1 MHIYKITNTVNN
13 KVYIGQTV
21 QANPKMRW
29 YAHLADARRGK
40 KSYLLD
46 SIRKYGPESFAWEIV
61 DTATSVDELNS
72 KEQYWLNYYRNQG
85 ITVYNNR
92 EAGGNKTHSPA
103 SIEKM
108 KAAQKLRH
116 DTTNVGGWKRR
127 DGGPMKGKK
136 HPRKGV
142 SGMWN
147 MPEEAKEKIRK
158 AQLDNSGTK
167 GKTWKLIDGKRTYME
182 KTQ

>member
-1 MHIYKITNTVNN
+1 MHIYKITNTANN

-46 SIRKYGPESFAWEIV
+46 SIRKYGKEFFVWEIIDSAV
-61 DTATSVDELNS
+61 SIDDLNN
-72 KEQYWLNYYRNQG
+72 KEDYWLNYYRNQG

-92 EAGGNKTHSPA
+92 EAGGNKTHSLE
-103 SIEKM
+103 SIQRM

-116 DTTNVGGWKRR
+116 ATTNVGGWKRR
-127 DGGPMKGKK
+127 DGGAMKGKL
-136 HPRKGV
+136 HPKKGKPSKKWSV
-142 SGMWN
+142 
-147 MPEEAKEKIRK
+147 EQK
-158 AQLDNSGTK
+158 AQHKLKMTEIHSKRIGQ
-167 GKTWKLIDGKRTYME
+167 TWKTIDGKRVWLE